1 MRIEFNVTG
10 SDRKALVTAMAD
22 ILNVKPKYLGAPSLN
37 YEVDYFTVTKDGAV
51 EFDDRADS
59 EEIEQLLESLADKG
73 FVAAPAEMAQ
83 AWLDARA
90 EETAEE
96 PAEQPQGETVGLT
109 VAIPLDKV
117 AVGNLTNLLDAKGGA
132 YKESLGHS
140 RNTNRNRR
148 GQGFLPLVW
157 RGTGCRRGQ
166 GLQPFHCSPL

>member
-22 ILNVKPKYLGAPSLN
+22 ILNVKPKYLGVPSLN

-90 EETAEE
+90 EETPKNPPNNHRAKRW
-96 PAEQPQGETVGLT
+96 GLRWRF
-109 VAIPLDKV
+109 PLIRWRSEILRTFWMPR
-117 AVGNLTNLLDAKGGA
+117 GP